1 MRLLDNFRKSDEEII
16 EEILAKNNIFEG
28 VECTVVL
35 PEKQLRTSGSSG
47 TSKALATF
55 AFGFVGLAATSGF
68 EQNEENRE
76 IQTLFQ
82 VVKNGVVFK
91 NATMETSDL
100 RIPYEDIIEFEV
112 YVHKRYPSFGKLVL
126 LENKHIIIKFDLNKT
141 KSDILLDHIADIVNE
156 RATGDQYEEDGWGI
170 EQVSEES
177 SQFETEQ
184 ESNSLMDELERLGNM
199 YEKGLLSDEEFTA
212 MKKKLIEGKI

>member
-1 MRLLDNFRKSDEEII
+1 MGLFDNFRKSDEELI
-16 EEILAKNNIFEG
+16 EETLAKYNIFEG
-28 VECTVVL
+28 VKCTVVL

-91 NATMETSDL
+91 NATIETSDL
-100 RIPYEDIIEFEV
+100 RIPYEEIIEFEV
-112 YVHKRYPSFGKLVL
+112 YVHKRYPSFGKIVL
-126 LENKHIIIKFDLNKT
+126 LENKHIIIKFDLNKA

-156 RATGDQYEEDGWGI
+156 RATGDQFEEDGWGI
-170 EQVSEES
+170 EQVSQES
-177 SQFETEQ
+177 PQPEAKH
-184 ESNSLMDELERLGNM
+184 ESNSLMDELERLGHM
-199 YEKGLLSDEEFTA
+199 YKEGLLTDEEFA
-212 MKKKLIEGKI
+212 LAKKKLLGGD